1 MLNQDAPRN
10 KVTTRSTTHRPS
22 TPSTINRPSQL
33 KELMKKEHR
42 DRSVRGLCRHYDE
55 HWSRDHHC
63 KKGRLLM
70 IEPIEEPKHKE
81 ENLEAEEN
89 TMEDQQLT
97 ECTTHSPVDYTNP
110 QIMKVE
116 VSLKQQP
123 VTILTDTRSFDNLM
137 NTYWMDIKFKK
148 KHISNQE
155 EGIITSTI
163 YRSKRG
169 ITCRAQQNMV
179 AATQDIPIHYNEII
193 TPLTMEK
200 DAPLWPRKTSAPIA
214 TMPSISMLPFSN
226 CDKMFMIRV
235 NTSGV
240 GTGAA
245 LMQDGR
251 SVVYIK
257 ALPSLHM
264 RLLSYNVEILIA
276 VEFEA

>member
-1 MLNQDAPRN
+1 MLNQDAQRN

-22 TPSTINRPSQL
+22 TPSTISRPSQL

-55 HWSRDHHC
+55 HWSRDHRC

-97 ECTTHSPVDYTNP
+97 ECTTHSPGPTKHGGCYTGHP
-110 QIMKVE
+110 H
-116 VSLKQQP
+116 SLQRDHHPSHHGEGCPPLAKENISP
-123 VTILTDTRSFDNLM
+123 HSHDAIYIDATISD
-137 NTYWMDIKFKK
+137 
-148 KHISNQE
+148 
-155 EGIITSTI
+155 
-163 YRSKRG
+163 
-169 ITCRAQQNMV
+169 
-179 AATQDIPIHYNEII
+179 
-193 TPLTMEK
+193 
-200 DAPLWPRKTSAPIA
+200 
-214 TMPSISMLPFSN
+214 
-226 CDKMFMIRV
+226 CDKMFMIRAD
-235 NTSGV
+235 TSGV